1 MTVET
6 IIPFSALGEYAQNPS
21 AWESASLRMIAE
33 HLGPDD
39 VVLEAGA
46 GAGATALAAARIAR
60 RVVTCDPDPAVAA
73 AFLNAEVNRRLPG
86 NMTFVHCALGV
97 EGGDTLVRVSSRF
110 WDTALAEF
118 ANPLATDWRLERVP
132 RLDIRGLAEGLGA
145 TFVMLDAEG
154 AEAHL
159 LPAVAEVKSV
169 RAILVEF
176 HPWLGAAPFVPEGF
190 APRSASVDGSTIEF
204 MIERL

>member
-1 MTVET
+1 MTTKT
-6 IIPFSALGEYAQNPS
+6 IIPFSALGEYAKNPAS
-21 AWESASLRMIAE
+21 WESASLRMIAE
-33 HLGPDD
+33 HLRSDD

-73 AFLNAEVNRRLPG
+73 AFTEARFDGRLPD
-86 NMTFVHCALGV
+86 NLAFVHCALGI
-97 EGGDTLVRVSSRF
+97 ENGRSLVRVSSQF

-118 ANPLATDWRLERVP
+118 NNPLAVDSRLETVP
-132 RLDIRGLAEGLGA
+132 CQDIKAMIAASGA

-159 LPAVAEVKSV
+159 LPAVAEAESV

-176 HPWLGAAPFVPEGF
+176 HPWLGSMPFVPEGF
-190 APRSASVDGSTIEF
+190 ALREVSADGPTVEF